1 MVFRNEN
8 DHRPAQGEPGTA
20 FREDLHNLYKVPFEV
35 PPEIDEAVLTAGRRQ
50 LIRQRRMRL
59 ILQGSGMAALV
70 CAKAVL
76 DWLWCLG
83 HDRAD
88 CTAFAGAGCGS
99 HRVDAFDWQGF
110 VKSGCFWGRTERRMT
125 GNKGGSLG

>member
-1 MVFRNEN
+1 MRVSTTSGNLWVTIIRGLRFVIGLL
-8 DHRPAQGEPGTA
+8 RPADLDA
-20 FREDLHNLYKVPFEV
+20 F
-35 PPEIDEAVLTAGRRQ
+35 LTLGV
-50 LIRQRRMRL
+50 
-59 ILQGSGMAALV
+59 QGSGMAALV

-110 VKSGCFWGRTERRMT
+110 AKSGCFWGRTERRMT
-125 GNKGGSLG
+125 GNKGGSL